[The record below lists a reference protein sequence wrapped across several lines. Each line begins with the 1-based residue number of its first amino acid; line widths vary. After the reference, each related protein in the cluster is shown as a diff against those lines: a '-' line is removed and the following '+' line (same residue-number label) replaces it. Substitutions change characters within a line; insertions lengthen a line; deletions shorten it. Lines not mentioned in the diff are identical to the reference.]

1 LPKIPSLLTSRLVWS
16 KMQTAGNKL
25 NKIRNGLVFLK
36 DRVDRWTRVSLVG
49 VDWGS
54 AFLKAVQLDEAD
66 GKIVLRRAAIRKLE
80 TGKPTDSLIKEVLL
94 EAGITADQVAVG
106 LASPEIIARP
116 FQFPSMPRKEL
127 RHAIRLEAE
136 QAILNG
142 HSLSEMALDWH
153 PLTDSSSESIRG
165 LLAVAPRNVVSDR
178 LEQFKKAGLSP
189 RVVDIEGLAL
199 WNAYWILIGRNEPRP
214 RTVLLANIG
223 ARTTNL
229 VIGRGRDELLLMR
242 DLSIGGQALSS
253 ASSAEWVDEIR
264 DSLGY
269 VRSKG
274 EFCELDHIY
283 LTGGASGPQVPALL
297 SSWIKAPV
305 TLWNPLDQLQEADP
319 PGTLPVKK
327 SDGPLLTLAMG
338 LALRRIG

>member
-1 LPKIPSLLTSRLVWS
+1 MQPS
-16 KMQTAGNKL
+16 GNKL
-25 NKIRNGLVFLK
+25 NKMKDGLVFLK
-36 DRVDRWTRVSLVG
+36 DWVDRWTRVSLVG
-49 VDWGS
+49 VDLGS
-54 AFLKAVQLDEAD
+54 TFLKAVELEGAD
-66 GKIVLRRAAIRKLE
+66 GKILLRRAVVQKLE
-80 TGKPTDSLIKEVLL
+80 GKDSTPSFVKQILL
-94 EAGITADQVAVG
+94 EAGITEDQAAVG

-127 RHAIRLEAE
+127 RHAIQLEAE

-142 HSLSEMALDWH
+142 HSLSEMVIDWQ
-153 PLTDSSSESIRG
+153 SFANSSEGSLRG

-189 RVVDIEGLAL
+189 RIVDIEGLAL
-199 WNAYWILIGRNEPRP
+199 WNAYWILIGRNEPRA

-242 DLSIGGQALSS
+242 DLSIGAQALSSS
-253 ASSAEWVDEIR
+253 ASSAEWADEIR

-274 EFCELDHIY
+274 KSFELDHIY

-305 TLWNPLDQLQEADP
+305 TLWNPLDQLQWADP
-319 PGTLPVKK
+319 PGTLPLKK
-327 SDGPLLTLAMG
+327 SDGPLLTLAVG
-338 LALRRIG
+338 LTLRRIG